1 MSETPFAVVVLA
13 AGASRRLG
21 RPKQLLELD
30 GRPLLQ
36 HALDAASAASPA
48 QIVVV
53 LGHLAPEIRASIDLP
68 AGAAVTV
75 NPEYATG
82 QASSLR
88 AGIDALGD
96 AIGRAVIV
104 LGDQP
109 RVTGEA
115 IRAVALAPG
124 PIARATYG
132 GVAGPPRGLR
142 SRALAGAHGG
152 RRRPGRAGLLVRHA
166 AQVTAVELGGEPP
179 SDVDTDE
186 DYRRLTSG
194 R

>member
-1 MSETPFAVVVLA
+1 MSATPFGVVVLA
-13 AGASRRLG
+13 AGESRRLG

-53 LGHLAPEIRASIDLP
+53 LGHLAPEIQAAIELP
-68 AGAAVTV
+68 AGTAVTV

-109 RVTGEA
+109 RVTGDA
-115 IRAVALAPG
+115 IRAVALAAG
-124 PIARATYG
+124 PISRATYG
-132 GVAGPPRGLR
+132 GVPGHPVAFDRELWPELTAVDGDRGAR
-142 SRALAGAHGG
+142 D
-152 RRRPGRAGLLVRHA
+152 LLVRHA
-166 AQVTAVELGGEPP
+166 ARVTAVELGGEPP
-179 SDVDTDE
+179 SDVDTDD
-186 DYRRLTSG
+186 DYRRIRSE